1 MLPCPKTGWLESDSA
16 RICRVHDLPD
26 WTAPRWMDTTPAS
39 TNRDHSIAER
49 VANGEGKCSITVP
62 PERLTD
68 FSRSMPGTMSSKLSP
83 NRKSTPFE
91 SASSGEFPSGTD
103 SWIKQSAVRR
113 YLDLDHSRCE
123 GVAPARIL
131 PNLALTTNP
140 LRSATSPL
148 SYTLAGKNHKASKS
162 SLAE

>member
-1 MLPCPKTGWLESDSA
+1 MLPCPKTGRLESDSA

-26 WTAPRWMDTTPAS
+26 WTAPRFIDTTPAS
-39 TNRDHSIAER
+39 TNRDHSIAEC
-49 VANGEGKCSITVP
+49 VATGEGKCSITVP

-91 SASSGEFPSGTD
+91 SASSEEFPSGTD

-113 YLDLDHSRCE
+113 HLEHSRCE
-123 GVAPARIL
+123 GIAPARIL